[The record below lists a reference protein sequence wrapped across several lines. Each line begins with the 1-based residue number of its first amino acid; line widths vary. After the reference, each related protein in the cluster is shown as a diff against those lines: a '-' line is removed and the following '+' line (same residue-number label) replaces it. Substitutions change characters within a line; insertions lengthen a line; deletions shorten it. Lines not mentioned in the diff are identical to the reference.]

1 MNKVIQAEL
10 KKTVSK
16 PGIYIL
22 ALLLA
27 IIMVLG
33 VFIYKPNATTD
44 NSTQLSGSTVLQV
57 YQDDFGDGVNAGI
70 KAAADKTVADSQASI
85 ANYTVDG
92 MTYKAK
98 IEKLQNDFITNF
110 NTYNE
115 CAYNSSNESYID
127 SARSRAIASLK
138 SIYTTINV
146 GLNLNNQN
154 AYPIVST
161 KKNYDEYIALYGE
174 AYQLLNTKTN
184 KIAETCGEFRDN
196 YQGKLDACIN
206 NLYFPSFDNDKATT
220 YTSNAEGTKYSKF
233 LTNRD
238 AILANIEQLKTEAQ
252 DSADVNVDTKKVDEI
267 KTLVT
272 QYENYC
278 LTYSNLIN
286 YELLANALDS
296 VKSADKG
303 NLLYLQK
310 ATTVNTNSWLIKYDY
325 LFNHN
330 KSMADF
336 ANPLTIGVA
345 SNKNTNGYDYAYFI
359 LKMFSFVII
368 AYAIMA
374 GAHTIAGE
382 IKEGTM
388 RYLAI
393 RPVSRNAILFGK
405 FLAIAIMS
413 VILIVF
419 SGIISILVG
428 GFIYGFNSLTILTVF
443 AGKYAITLHPITMI
457 IIYLLSL
464 ILELLVYLSIAIM
477 LSTFIKS
484 DILAVTILM
493 VVYLVNILLPMF
505 NSSSI
510 GWLAYYPF
518 SHISLYSLFG
528 SALLANPNNAFN
540 LLLGVKVYSTTCL
553 GLTLLTT
560 ILIIIICN
568 LIASAVFKHKE
579 I

>member
-127 SARSRAIASLK
+127 SARNRAVASLK

-196 YQGKLDACIN
+196 YQCKLDACIN

-233 LTNRD
+233 LINRD

-252 DSADVNVDTKKVDEI
+252 ESADVNVDTKKVDQI

-272 QYENYC
+272 KYENYC

-330 KSMADF
+330 KNMTDF

-464 ILELLVYLSIAIM
+464 ILELLVYLSIAVM

-518 SHISLYSLFG
+518 SHILLYSLFG
-528 SALLANPNNAFN
+528 SALLENPNNAFN
-540 LLLGVKVYSTTCL
+540 LLLGAKVYSTTCL
-553 GLTLLTT
+553 SLTLLTT
-560 ILIIIICN
+560 ILIIVICN